1 MLLLSPESKGIQE
14 VLAATI
20 EAISE
25 KDEMTALG
33 MVGLIF
39 IRTATSPTV
48 SGALILW
55 AVRQSDEAKRW
66 KLDEAEVVSDRP
78 RVCCPPILE
87 DEF

>member
-1 MLLLSPESKGIQE
+1 MGGDGVYDFACVE
-14 VLAATI
+14 VRA
-20 EAISE
+20 
-25 KDEMTALG
+25 EMTALD
-33 MVGLIF
+33 MMGLIF
-39 IRTATSPTV
+39 IRTATSPIA